1 MNILFIGDVVG
12 KPGRDAVKYFLENN
26 AEALGLDFVI
36 ANLENVSHGKGLQKN
51 HFLEMMESGMDDQ
64 RLCKVAVF
72 DSFEHLTSGDVY
84 TYELRIPLTAD
95 NIGA

>member
-51 HFLEMMESGMDDQ
+51 HFLEMMESGIDVNVNIKMYKKGKITMYKK
-64 RLCKVAVF
+64 RNKVC
-72 DSFEHLTSGDVY
+72 SY
-84 TYELRIPLTAD
+84 
-95 NIGA
+95 